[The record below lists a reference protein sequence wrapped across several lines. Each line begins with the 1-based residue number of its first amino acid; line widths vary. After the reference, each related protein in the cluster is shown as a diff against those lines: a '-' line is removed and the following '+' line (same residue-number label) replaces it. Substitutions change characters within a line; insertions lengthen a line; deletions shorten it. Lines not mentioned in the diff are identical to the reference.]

1 MDQISKF
8 ICGIFEAGGAEQA
21 IAFPAELQHDAVW
34 NYVVNGN
41 PQAKPVSAG
50 FFHETNGQV
59 DLVFGNS
66 ESMDHHNGGQPLPS
80 RPQVDRERLQELL
93 STQAKERYDLR
104 LTLYFDMHKQSQILR
119 PARPAISM
127 A

>member
-8 ICGIFEAGGAEQA
+8 ITGVFESGGAEQA
-21 IAFPAELQHDAVW
+21 IAFPAELQHNAVW

-80 RPQVDRERLQELL
+80 RPQVDRARLQELL
-93 STQAKERYDLR
+93 STPSKERYDLR
-104 LTLYFDMHKQSQILR
+104 LTLYLDMHKQPQAVR
-119 PARPAISM
+119 PARPAISL